1 MTVTVSIRC
10 SFRLTP
16 EAKEKE
22 FLFMKSHVMTYTY
35 SFDDYRKNVFGG
47 EEAMIANVRAALK
60 TDPNFLTDEIIL
72 APLHS
77 DVARKLSED
86 YEQAMYGTSNVNKE
100 SFRGYAFLNLLG
112 SICHALN
119 SRAKDPRYSAYAAT
133 DWLAKSQDYY
143 SKATLLDIGWRN
155 INGKASINA

>member
-22 FLFMKSHVMTYTY
+22 FLFMKSHVMIY

-86 YEQAMYGTSNVNKE
+86 IEFLMYGVNEIDKE
-100 SFRGYAFLNLLG
+100 NYRTIAFLNLLG
-112 SICHALN
+112 SVCHGLA
-119 SRAKDPRYSAYAAT
+119 SRAKDSKYSAYAST
-133 DWLAKSQDYY
+133 DWLGMSNDYF
-143 SKATLLDIGWRN
+143 SKAAVIEIAQRR
-155 INGKASINA
+155 KNAKTPSDV